1 MADTPTK
8 APAKERTE
16 AETTETAAKAAPVE
30 KSPDA
35 EKVTVKTSGSFM
47 LIDPYNGNEFTADEA
62 KTVAKTPFVSERLDA
77 GQLVEA

>member
-1 MADTPTK
+1 MADTTTK
-8 APAKERTE
+8 TAKERTE
-16 AETTETAAKAAPVE
+16 AKATETAAKAAPVE
-30 KSPDA
+30 QAHDA

-62 KTVAKTPFVSERLDA
+62 KTVVKTAFVSERLNA